1 MPAHPPLSVLD
12 AEHPRKG
19 YARSLAELLD
29 EAVKEDVQ
37 DFGEGTEDD
46 AAMVD
51 KLRSDVAAD
60 RYGLDIS
67 PAAGGH
73 GDEME

>member
-1 MPAHPPLSVLD
+1 MAVC

-29 EAVKEDVQ
+29 EAVKEDAQ
-37 DFGEGTEDD
+37 DWSAGDEDD
-46 AAMVD
+46 AARVE

-60 RYGLDIS
+60 RYGLDVS
-67 PAAGGH
+67 LAAGGDG